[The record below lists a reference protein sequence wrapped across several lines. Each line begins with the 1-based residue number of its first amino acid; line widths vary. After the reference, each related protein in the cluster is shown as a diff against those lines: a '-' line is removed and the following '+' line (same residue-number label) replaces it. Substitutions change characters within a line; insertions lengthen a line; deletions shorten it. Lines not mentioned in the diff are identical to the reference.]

1 MMTEDD
7 ITRAVIGIAVE
18 IHRQLGPG
26 LLESAYQ
33 GILVEELKSQGFPL
47 ESQRLVPVRFNGRVY
62 EHGFRL
68 DLLVDSRVVIE
79 VKSTERPAPVHARQL
94 LTYLRCLDL
103 RVGLVVN
110 LGMTRAIDGIVR
122 VVNNRAGTRPPDG

>member
-1 MMTEDD
+1 MPNEDD
-7 ITRAVIGIAVE
+7 ITRAVIGIAVD

-26 LLESAYQ
+26 LMESAYH
-33 GILVEELKSQGFPL
+33 GILREELKSQGL
-47 ESQRLVPVRFNGRVY
+47 LVESQRLVPVCFNGRTY

-68 DLLVDSRVVIE
+68 DLLVEGKVIVE

-110 LGMTRAIDGIVR
+110 LGMARAVDGILR
-122 VVNNRAGTRPPDG
+122 VVNYRAPEAGM